1 MRTHRVS
8 ALALPAFLIALAA
21 APAAPQTARRH
32 VDVDDL
38 FNLRTVSGPVMSP
51 DGAWVA
57 YTVTYADS
65 TRDKRETNLWMTSWD
80 GATTIQLTHTL
91 GSESHPEWSPDGRYL
106 SFLSARSD
114 GGTAGS
120 ATGAGASE
128 GAQIWLLDRRGGEAA
143 KLTSIKGGVSDYAW
157 SPDSKRMVLV
167 VSDTAVAPPL
177 WDSVGAKGK
186 AKTPKP
192 HVIDRYHFKQ
202 DVEGYL
208 GPEHDHLYLFDVAGK
223 KAEILTPGRF
233 DESRPA
239 WSPDGTQ
246 IAFIS
251 NHTADPDRN
260 ANTDVFVIE
269 ARVGAQA
276 RQLTTSPGNDGNA
289 RPAWSPDGT
298 TIAYLQGG
306 DPKYW
311 AYDQPAL
318 AVVPAAGGTPRLLAP
333 TFDRDVSRPVFS
345 ADGRSVLLL
354 VDDDRATYLA
364 RVPVAGGAVD
374 AMTSGRRVVRDL
386 TISGRGDGHIA
397 LLATTPTRPPEVW
410 ALDGGPGGTAGGAGT
425 LRALTHQND
434 AWLAD
439 VQLGVLDGLEAR
451 AKDGNEVHAVFE
463 MPAAVPA
470 GTKVPMLLR
479 IHGGPHSQNGWSF
492 DLEREIFVANGYAV
506 LSPNYRGSD
515 GRGAAYA
522 RAIYADWGNKEV
534 VDLLASVDAAVAG
547 GRVDASRLGIGG
559 WSYGGILTDYTIAS
573 DTRFKAGISG
583 AGSAA
588 QMSMY
593 GHDEY
598 IMQWDQEIGPPWK
611 TPKLWDKISYP
622 FLHADRISTP
632 TLFMGG
638 TNDFNVPVIG
648 GEQMYEALKS
658 RGVDTE
664 LVVYPGQ
671 FHGFTTP
678 SYLRD
683 RWLRYLAWYA
693 KYLGKGG
700 APD

>member
-1 MRTHRVS
+1 MSHSLHHPITVATILSILGS
-8 ALALPAFLIALAA
+8 AAGAQ
-21 APAAPQTARRH
+21 QTAKRH

-51 DGAWVA
+51 DGQWVV

-80 GATTIQLTHTL
+80 GATTLQLTRTP
-91 GSESHPEWSPDGRYL
+91 GSESRPRWSPDGTYL
-106 SFLSARSD
+106 AFLTGRSD
-114 GGTAGS
+114 GSVTE
-120 ATGAGASE
+120 TGDHE
-128 GAQIWLLDRRGGEAA
+128 GAQVWLLDRRGGEAF
-143 KLTSIKGGVSDYAW
+143 KVTSLKGGVSDFAW

-186 AKTPKP
+186 AKTAKP

-208 GPEHDHLYLFDVAGK
+208 GPGRDHLYLFDVADR

-233 DESRPA
+233 DESLPA
-239 WSPDGTQ
+239 WSPDGSR
-246 IAFIS
+246 IAFVS
-251 NHTADPDRN
+251 NHTDDPDRN
-260 ANTDVFVIE
+260 DDSDIFVID
-269 ARVGAQA
+269 ARAGADA
-276 RQLTTSPGNDGNA
+276 RQLTTTPGSDGTA

-318 AVVPAAGGTPRLLAP
+318 AAVPAAGGRPRLLTPAL
-333 TFDRDVSRPVFS
+333 DRDVSHPVFT
-345 ADGRSVLLL
+345 ADGGSVLFL

-364 RVPVAGGAVD
+364 RVSAAGGAVD
-374 AMTSGRRVVRDL
+374 ALTSGRRVVRDL
-386 TISGRGDGHIA
+386 TISGGDDGHIA
-397 LLATTPTRPPEVW
+397 VLSTAPTRPPEVW
-410 ALDGGPGGTAGGAGT
+410 ALDSGS

-434 AWLAD
+434 SWLAD
-439 VQLGVLDGLEAR
+439 VQLGTLDGLAAKAR
-451 AKDGNEVHAVFE
+451 DGNEVHAVFE
-463 MPAAVPA
+463 TPADLRE
-470 GTKVPMLLR
+470 GTKAPMLLR
-479 IHGGPHSQNGWSF
+479 IHGGPHGQNGWAF
-492 DLEREIFVANGYAV
+492 DLERELFVAHGYAV

-522 RAIYADWGNKEV
+522 RSIYADWGNKEV
-534 VDLLASVDAAVAG
+534 ADLLSAVEAAVAG
-547 GRVDASRLGIGG
+547 GKVDADRLGIGG
-559 WSYGGILTDYTIAS
+559 WSYGGMLTDYTIAS
-573 DTRFKAGISG
+573 DTRFKAAISG
-583 AGSAA
+583 AGSAL

-611 TPKLWDKISYP
+611 TPKLWDRISYP
-622 FLHADRISTP
+622 FLHADRITTP

-638 TNDFNVPVIG
+638 SEDFNVPVLG
-648 GEQMYEALKS
+648 GEQMYQALRS

-683 RWLRYLAWYA
+683 RWIRYLAWYA
-693 KYLGKGG
+693 KYLGTER
-700 APD
+700 ASSEDL